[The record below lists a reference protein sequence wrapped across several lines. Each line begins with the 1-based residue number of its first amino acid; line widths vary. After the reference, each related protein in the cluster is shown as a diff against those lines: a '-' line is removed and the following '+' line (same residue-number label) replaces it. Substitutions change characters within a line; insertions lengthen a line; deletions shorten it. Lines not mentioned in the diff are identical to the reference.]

1 MPKVK
6 TTNEDKKDST
16 IKDLISH
23 VSRIETSL
31 DGILSI
37 TKENKNKVNNQ
48 SSENNNSEQMGTILS
63 KMDDSLESFNDYNKK
78 VVDLLGQIRNALEKN
93 NKSDLNTE
101 KALRNGNKN
110 GLFSNWFTKNK
121 NEEENEQYGSI
132 EKRDEKTKLLEKIA
146 GNTAY
151 KDKEQKEE
159 KKEEK
164 GGLLSKILGFAGKLL
179 LPMLAGLL
187 LSGLKPLVKNLISDL
202 FGNEGILG
210 DIGDFVGDAVAD
222 MLPGAAAGWLLTKTW
237 RGALIGATISYG
249 AARIR
254 DIVND
259 ITGMMNGEPREGAG
273 ELKGYEEKA
282 LAGALAGASLTG
294 WKKGSFKAAMFG
306 AGIGIAVEWLLNR
319 ANEIRAII
327 QGEEVEIKTIP
338 GTGISEAVA
347 GGLIGGAILGHQFG
361 GWKGA
366 AWGAVIGA
374 IAGAVATVAADFNN
388 RLQEAKEGKFQE
400 PAEILGIP
408 YPIFTG
414 LIAGAAIGAK
424 FGGPIG
430 GLIGA
435 AVGGIAGLIYNWG
448 SNMFMRAK
456 ATEASGQTYIDEHLK
471 DNKIING
478 ANAQKDALD
487 KEIEGIT
494 QEEAAL
500 KTKLENGEISQSEA
514 MNQALALEAKK
525 DQLKNKKGKVEDFDK
540 DLKRRL
546 GHVRGVE
553 KADGSGMDT
562 TALDADNDGRI
573 TKAEVAAWRE
583 REGVN
588 SGGWLIS
595 PNAWGSKGRTAR
607 RVESLLEGKDS
618 IAVEDLVEKTAERHL
633 DTKSLPTAN
642 QITSEKTAKE
652 QAKNTKELVAE
663 SQKTNEQLE
672 MMNDNLVAIGNQQ
685 KPEEEDNNAYPNN
698 TASGSGTRKRNP

>member
-1 MPKVK
+1 MPKIK

-78 VVDLLGQIRNALEKN
+78 IIDLLGQIRNVLEKN

-146 GNTAY
+146 GNTAH
-151 KDKEQKEE
+151 KDKEEKEE

-222 MLPGAAAGWLLTKTW
+222 MLPGAAAGWLLTKSW
-237 RGALIGATISYG
+237 RGALIGASISYG
-249 AARIR
+249 AARIKEIVD
-254 DIVND
+254 DIK
-259 ITGMMNGEPREGAG
+259 GMMNGEPRQGYG
-273 ELKGYEEKA
+273 ELKGYEQKA
-282 LAGALAGASLTG
+282 LAGALAGGSIVG
-294 WKKGSFKAAMFG
+294 WKKGWFKAAMLG
-306 AGIGIAVEWLLNR
+306 AGVGIATEWLLNR
-319 ANEIRAII
+319 AEEIRAMI
-327 QGEEVEIKTIP
+327 QGDTVEMKTIP
-338 GTGISEAVA
+338 GTGITEAVA
-347 GGLIGGAILGHQFG
+347 GGMIGGAVIGHTVG

-366 AWGAVIGA
+366 IWGAAIGTIAGA
-374 IAGAVATVAADFNN
+374 IATVATDFNN
-388 RLQEAKEGKFQE
+388 RLQAAKDGEYQE
-400 PAEILGIP
+400 PAEICGIP

-414 LIAGAAIGAK
+414 VIAGAAIGAR

-430 GLIGA
+430 GVIGA
-435 AVGGIAGLIYNWG
+435 AIGGIAGAIYNWG
-448 SNMFMRAK
+448 SNLFMRNK
-456 ATEASGQTYIDEHLK
+456 ATDTVGKKAVDEKLK
-471 DNKIING
+471 DNKIVQG
-478 ANAQKDALD
+478 ANAQKDQLD
-487 KEIEGIT
+487 SEIDDIT
-494 QEEAAL
+494 KQEQEL
-500 KTKLENGEISQSEA
+500 KAKLDSGEISQSEA
-514 MNQALALEAKK
+514 MNKALALEAKK
-525 DQLKNKKGKVEDFDK
+525 NQLKDKKGKVEDFRG
-540 DLKRRL
+540 DLERRM
-546 GHVRGVE
+546 GHIEGVK
-553 KADGSGMDT
+553 KAGSDEWEISPMDT
-562 TALDADNDGRI
+562 NGDGKI
-573 TKAEVAAWRE
+573 TKDELDTWKKTN
-583 REGVN
+583 GVTTNLLNPN
-588 SGGWLIS
+588 S
-595 PNAWGSKGRTAR
+595 WGTQARTAR
-607 RVESLLEGKDS
+607 RLENLLDKNKDGVTLDQL
-618 IAVEDLVEKTAERHL
+618 AEATGERHL
-633 DTKSLPTAN
+633 DTQNLPTAN
-642 QITSEKTAKE
+642 QINSEKTAKE
-652 QAKNTKELVAE
+652 QAKNTKDLVAE

-698 TASGSGTRKRNP
+698 TASGSGTRKRNS